1 LKRPCG
7 LDITNDGTVV
17 VTDPGNKRLQLFG
30 FIDKERVIENDP
42 PNEKSNDSNDLSD
55 NKDRNNIFVL

>member
-42 PNEKSNDSNDLSD
+42 PNESNDLSD

>member
-30 FIDKERVIENDP
+30 FIDKERVIENDSLNKKP
-42 PNEKSNDSNDLSD
+42 NDSNDLSD
-55 NKDRNNIFVL
+55 NTNRNINFVL

>member
-7 LDITNDGTVV
+7 LDITNDGTIV

-30 FIDKERVIENDP
+30 FINKERVIENDP
-42 PNEKSNDSNDLSD
+42 PNDSNDLLD
-55 NKDRNNIFVL
+55 NTDRNINFVL